1 MIEQLV
7 KCFKDSDETI
17 RELASRGIMQVA
29 CVERG
34 REYIVKHWIVTDVAA
49 LFEDQVV
56 KIRSNAYHTLL
67 RLADFLYGIDSTID
81 FDLNII

>member
-34 REYIVKHWIVTDVAA
+34 REYIVKHRIVTDVAA
-49 LFEDQVV
+49 LFED
-56 KIRSNAYHTLL
+56 
-67 RLADFLYGIDSTID
+67 
-81 FDLNII
+81 